1 LSLAI
6 AERSADY
13 AYVAIYT
20 KPGCYWTA
28 AANLHYIG
36 PQLSEN
42 PFAQVRELHAQ
53 LQRLDELWDRK
64 TNCTATSLRSFRS
77 GNKRAVLATLD
88 PVLADGLRER
98 PAYPLPPPPQPS
110 QSCLMTALQM
120 AYLTGRRE
128 LAYINTELPPVHA
141 LTRRGA
147 ALRAMTIHL
156 QGSARSYHMTEMT
169 TLQKAPHA
177 IAEEIV
183 REWLVDYRVRL
194 DPHVATQLVSRIESG
209 IVSDRLAV
217 TRGQKIWERLRALL
231 IGSVNL
237 VAIVS
242 LIAIALLFSFA
253 LIGFIG
259 LIIRA

>member
-1 LSLAI
+1 
-6 AERSADY
+6 
-13 AYVAIYT
+13 
-20 KPGCYWTA
+20 
-28 AANLHYIG
+28 
-36 PQLSEN
+36 
-42 PFAQVRELHAQ
+42 
-53 LQRLDELWDRK
+53 
-64 TNCTATSLRSFRS
+64 
-77 GNKRAVLATLD
+77 
-88 PVLADGLRER
+88 
-98 PAYPLPPPPQPS
+98 
-110 QSCLMTALQM
+110 
-120 AYLTGRRE
+120 
-128 LAYINTELPPVHA
+128 
-141 LTRRGA
+141 
-147 ALRAMTIHL
+147 
-156 QGSARSYHMTEMT
+156 MTEMT